1 MLFTLVQD
9 PPIGRE
15 IPRTGEVMRLHIAVP
30 AALVLLALAAPA
42 QAGKYFKDCRRMT
55 RQIDRY
61 EGVVEMA
68 EDRDNELWAE
78 ATKRHIERLMERR
91 AELCPQFA
99 EEVNMKKRAVK
110 AAEDTQKLMKA
121 AAKIAARY
129 FSGGWY

>member
-1 MLFTLVQD
+1 MH
-9 PPIGRE
+9 E
-15 IPRTGEVMRLHIAVP
+15 GEPMRLQIVLPIALM
-30 AALVLLALAAPA
+30 ALALAAPGPA

-61 EGVVEMA
+61 EGVVQMA
-68 EDRDNELWAE
+68 QDRDNEMWAE

-91 AELCPQFA
+91 ADLCPQFA
-99 EEVNMKKRAVK
+99 AEVDMKKRAVK